1 MNGESEN
8 VNPKTVVLHPT
19 AIVSKK
25 AQLGN
30 QVEIGPYS
38 IIGDDVVIGD
48 HTVVM
53 HHSVID
59 RNTTIGKNCKIYPFS
74 SIGTDPQDITFQEEL
89 TYVEIG
95 DNNII
100 REFTTINRGTAKGG
114 AHTSI
119 GDHNYIMAYAHIAH
133 DCKIGNFTQF
143 VNGATLAGHVEVE
156 DFAVIGAFSAVHQFV
171 RIGRN
176 AYIGGYTSVL
186 QDILPFAKISQKRD
200 AFNFYGPNSIGMMRN
215 GISREF
221 INNVKDIFQVLFNQ
235 DLNTTQ
241 AVEKIQQEYGELEE
255 AGIIVDFI
263 FKTKRGFLKNF
274 KAGQV
279 NNRK

>member
-1 MNGESEN
+1 MKRESEN
-8 VNPKTVVLHPT
+8 MNPSVVLHPT
-19 AIVSKK
+19 AIVSEK

-30 QVEIGPYS
+30 HVQIGPYS
-38 IIGDDVVIGD
+38 IIGDDVVIGEY
-48 HTVVM
+48 TTVM
-53 HHSVID
+53 HHAVID
-59 RNTTIGKNCKIYPFS
+59 RNTTIGKNCKIFPFS
-74 SIGTDPQDITFQEEL
+74 SIGTDPQDITFKDEL

-114 AHTSI
+114 ACTSI
-119 GDHNYIMAYAHIAH
+119 GNHNYIMAYTHIAH

-186 QDILPFAKISQKRD
+186 QDILPFAKISQTRD

-221 INNVKDIFQVLFNQ
+221 INNVKDIFRVLFNQ
-235 DLNTTQ
+235 DLNSAQ

-255 AGIIVDFI
+255 AGILVDFI
-263 FKTKRGFLKNF
+263 SKTKRGFLKNF
-274 KAGQV
+274 KAGQI
-279 NNRK
+279 NHRK

>member
-1 MNGESEN
+1 MNGECEN
-8 VNPKTVVLHPT
+8 VNPTVTVHST
-19 AIVSKK
+19 AIVSEK

-48 HTVVM
+48 NTIVM
-53 HHSVID
+53 HHAVID
-59 RNTTIGKNCKIYPFS
+59 RNTTIGKNCKIFPFS
-74 SIGTDPQDITFQEEL
+74 SIGTAPQDITFQDEL

-114 AHTSI
+114 AYTSI
-119 GDHNYIMAYAHIAH
+119 GNNNYLMAYTHIAH
-133 DCKIGNFTQF
+133 DCRVGNETQF

-156 DFAVIGAFSAVHQFV
+156 DFAVIGAFSSVHQFV

-176 AYIGGYTSVL
+176 AYIGGYTVVL
-186 QDILPFAKISQKRD
+186 QDILPYAKISQTRD
-200 AFNFYGPNSIGMMRN
+200 AYNFYGPNSIGMMRH

-221 INNVKDIFQVLFNQ
+221 INNVKDIFRLLFNQ
-235 DLNTTQ
+235 DLNTAQ
-241 AVEKIQQEYGELEE
+241 ALEKIQQDFTELEE
-255 AGIIVDFI
+255 ASIIVDFI
-263 FKTKRGFLKNF
+263 SKTKRGFLKNF
-274 KAGQV
+274 RAGQV
-279 NNRK
+279 NNRR